1 MFTLAMRPRR
11 GGHAVQVLGA
21 DIADRAAVGSA
32 CAEDQGNRQ
41 DAKNAKNKGERRE
54 SGERRRKARL
64 AELAEQV
71 RRICRR
77 GAVDLPPCPSGLAEL
92 DEALRGGF
100 ARGAIHELIAVGEGA
115 AARSI
120 ALLTAARAAG
130 EHKSIL
136 FIDTAGDFYPPGAAQ
151 LGVPLERLVIVRPGS
166 RMDALWACEQALRC
180 TAVAAVITCLP
191 RALETQISR
200 RLQLA
205 AEAGRNVGLLVYT
218 QKAADSGQK
227 AADFNRPYGTTGT
240 RNGSVQ
246 TFAATRLSLEP
257 LEKLRDGRRVD
268 GRMDRRR
275 ADSRA
280 GSCRAGVSGSDLIR
294 EEFGARFKTARH
306 SENGAPITSGAPF
319 ISGMPFVS
327 GAPFASSGVARPGS
341 ARWLRVRILKLRE
354 GQPVEPFVLEIPEPF
369 ELDIPEPNPMLGPS
383 ELSSS
388 PECWERRSDLAA
400 EHPEHN
406 SRWWAQAV

>member
-1 MFTLAMRPRR
+1 MFALAMRPRR

-41 DAKNAKNKGERRE
+41 DAKNAENAKYKGERPE

-100 ARGAIHELIAVGEGA
+100 ARGAIHELIAAGEGA

-151 LGVPLERLVIVRPGS
+151 LGVPLERLVIVRSGC
-166 RMDALWACEQALRC
+166 RVDALWACEQALRC

-218 QKAADSGQK
+218 QKAAASGQK
-227 AADFNRPYGTTGT
+227 AAAFGI
-240 RNGSVQ
+240 RNGSSAIQ

-257 LEKLRDGRRVD
+257 LEK
-268 GRMDRRR
+268 RMEPPEKRIG
-275 ADSRA
+275 SRA
-280 GSCRAGVSGSDLIR
+280 GSCRAGISGSDLIR

-306 SENGAPITSGAPF
+306 LENGTPFTGGSPFTSTGAT
-319 ISGMPFVS
+319 
-327 GAPFASSGVARPGS
+327 RPGS
-341 ARWLRVRILKLRE
+341 ARRLRVRILKLRE

>member
-41 DAKNAKNKGERRE
+41 DAKNKGERRE

-218 QKAADSGQK
+218 QKAAAFGI
-227 AADFNRPYGTTGT
+227 
-240 RNGSVQ
+240 RNGSSAIQ

-327 GAPFASSGVARPGS
+327 GAPFASSGAARPGS

-369 ELDIPEPNPMLGPS
+369 ELDIPGPNPMLLGPS

-388 PECWERRSDLAA
+388 SECLERRTDLVA
-400 EHPEHN
+400 EHPEHKN
-406 SRWWAQAV
+406 RWWAQAV

>member
-1 MFTLAMRPRR
+1 
-11 GGHAVQVLGA
+11 
-21 DIADRAAVGSA
+21 
-32 CAEDQGNRQ
+32 
-41 DAKNAKNKGERRE
+41 
-54 SGERRRKARL
+54 
-64 AELAEQV
+64 LAEQV

-166 RMDALWACEQALRC
+166 RVDALWACEQALRC

-218 QKAADSGQK
+218 QKAAAFGI
-227 AADFNRPYGTTGT
+227 
-240 RNGSVQ
+240 RNGSSAIQ

-257 LEKLRDGRRVD
+257 LEK
-268 GRMDRRR
+268 RMEPPEKRIG
-275 ADSRA
+275 SRA
-280 GSCRAGVSGSDLIR
+280 GSCRAGISGSDLIR

-306 SENGAPITSGAPF
+306 LENGTPFTGGSPFTSSGAT
-319 ISGMPFVS
+319 
-327 GAPFASSGVARPGS
+327 RPGS
-341 ARWLRVRILKLRE
+341 ARWLRVRTLKLRE